1 MNYKSWL
8 KFSVLNLCIV
18 ALLGGLMRYKI
29 GFEFPYFEQKFIQH
43 AHSHFAFSAWISQ
56 TLFVLLLNSLSKHR
70 NISSIYKKLL
80 IGNAIAAY
88 GMLFSF
94 SIQGYGLVSI
104 AFTVLSLLIDYLF
117 AYNYIKDLKQV
128 NHPSRNWYTAAL
140 LFNVVSSVGTYTLA
154 YMMATHHIKQNI
166 YLGSVY
172 FYLHFQ
178 YNAWFLFACIGLL
191 IDKLH
196 EGNSNFI
203 YNNNI
208 FKLFVVSVIPAYML
222 SILWLKL
229 PIYLYIFVVFA
240 ALTQI
245 LAWILLLKDSVY
257 NLKQINIDKNTKKIL
272 FILTMAMSIKLGLQL
287 VSTIPSIS
295 QLVFGF
301 RPIVIAYLHLVL
313 LCIISLFLLNYING
327 FMFIKQDKNS
337 KISLWI
343 FICGIFINEFI
354 LGIQGVAGLSYN
366 MIPFAN
372 EILFINSCLIII
384 GIVGY
389 FISLKTKTN

>member
-327 FMFIKQDKNS
+327 FMLIKQDKNS

>member
-1 MNYKSWL
+1 MNYRFWL

-43 AHSHFAFSAWISQ
+43 AHSHFAFSAWIGQ
-56 TLFVLLLNSLSKHR
+56 TLFVLLLHSLSKHR
-70 NISSIYKKLL
+70 NINSIYKKLL

-104 AFTVLSLLIDYLF
+104 AFTVLSLLIDYIF
-117 AYNYIKDLKQV
+117 AYNYIKDIKQI

-154 YMMATHHIKQNI
+154 YMMATHHIQQNL

-191 IDKLH
+191 IDRLH

-203 YNNNI
+203 YNKNI

-245 LAWILLLKDSVY
+245 LAWILLLKDSIY
-257 NLKQINIDKNTKKIL
+257 NLKQINIDKYTKKIL
-272 FILTMAMSIKLGLQL
+272 FIIAMAMCIKLGLQL

-295 QLVFGF
+295 QLAFGF

-313 LCIISLFLLNYING
+313 LCIISLFLMNYING
-327 FMFIKQDKNS
+327 FMFIKQNKNS

-354 LGIQGVAGLSYN
+354 LGIQGVAALSYN

-389 FISLKTKTN
+389 FFSLKAKTN

>member
-43 AHSHFAFSAWISQ
+43 AHSHFAFSAWIGQ
-56 TLFVLLLNSLSKHR
+56 TLFVLLLHSLSKHR
-70 NISSIYKKLL
+70 NINSIYKKLL

-104 AFTVLSLLIDYLF
+104 AFTVLSLLIDYIF
-117 AYNYIKDLKQV
+117 AYNYIKDIKQI

-154 YMMATHHIKQNI
+154 YMMATHHIQQNL

-191 IDKLH
+191 IDRLH

-203 YNNNI
+203 YNKNI

-245 LAWILLLKDSVY
+245 LAWILLLKDSIY
-257 NLKQINIDKNTKKIL
+257 NLKQINIDKYTKKIL
-272 FILTMAMSIKLGLQL
+272 FIIAMAMCIKLGLQL

-295 QLVFGF
+295 QLAFGF

-354 LGIQGVAGLSYN
+354 LGIQGVAALSYN

-389 FISLKTKTN
+389 FFSLKAKTN

>member
-245 LAWILLLKDSVY
+245 LAWILLLKDTVY

-327 FMFIKQDKNS
+327 FMLIKQDKNS